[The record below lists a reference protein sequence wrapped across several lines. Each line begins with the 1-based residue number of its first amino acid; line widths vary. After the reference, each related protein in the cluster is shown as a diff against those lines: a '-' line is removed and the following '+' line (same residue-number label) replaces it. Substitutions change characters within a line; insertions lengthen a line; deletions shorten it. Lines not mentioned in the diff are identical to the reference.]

1 MGAET
6 EPKTPRGKTPTTK
19 PWNINLAR
27 IPIDETLVFDFE
39 DAEKSRMCGLKLR
52 TSHLDKWIQAHK
64 DNFDKNFEN
73 NKGTTVTWKTTPGTT
88 SLSVNSSTSRK
99 TGKGILSVH
108 FYHKKSG
115 LMVQG
120 QKTKWWADILYPE
133 MKNNLDIDKRTRSSA
148 KDGAQ
153 RIRDAVNSF
162 QAICD
167 EQSTPATPRQTNVIE
182 TPIMSKPTFP
192 RTLDGFGSSN
202 DRSFTEQLQ
211 QDLENGAQSPD
222 DAITGDLHDPPGS
235 PPTAEKTAATDKER
249 GPQKVTGTS
258 NSPVTECLERVA
270 AVEKSIKVSD
280 GAFSDLQRQYV
291 DTIGKLNTFRDEL
304 IMKEKER
311 ERTHAQTLNTI
322 ATQIEAAQKSLETH
336 IRKTTTKL
344 QSDLDKSIK
353 DMALQRENHK
363 KEKDEATREIS
374 IERNLWKER
383 FHVDRSKE
391 LEQKIASCHCC
402 TTKGHDNKIIHDNDG
417 STSQNNIAAQNNVGS
432 TSQNIVPDA
441 TNPKNNKPAIVPDGQ
456 TSGANVNTSSSV
468 NSHTLST
475 GNSNVGSKNVGV
487 RIFADSLFRDVD
499 PERVFKGNP
508 TKIHRS
514 STIKA
519 AIDNISNM
527 NDATTETVILHVGS
541 NDLDN
546 SKGHP
551 NSVHDTLRNTDKLI
565 ETTKKAF
572 PKARVAVS
580 QVLQRG
586 PNHKSPLNENIKTY
600 NQEVLKL
607 SKTSGFTYI
616 KHRKLTQDRRL
627 YLPDQLHLD
636 PRSGTKLLVADVKR
650 TLTSQTTP
658 SAGPSQ
664 LPTARPEH
672 EHRPFGQHAQPRYQP
687 TNSRRDNAIPT
698 RSWNRG
704 QPFKNS
710 ANAVPLGTRNPLS
723 QPAIGNQTAV
733 SRATTSTIKLRSPIA
748 STKQSALPWRQIRS
762 RLSKAWDILTA

>member
-1 MGAET
+1 
-6 EPKTPRGKTPTTK
+6 
-19 PWNINLAR
+19 
-27 IPIDETLVFDFE
+27 
-39 DAEKSRMCGLKLR
+39 MCGLKLR

-73 NKGTTVTWKTTPGTT
+73 NKGTTVTWKTTPGT

-108 FYHKKSG
+108 FYHKKNG

-153 RIRDAVNSF
+153 RIRDANNSF

-182 TPIMSKPTFP
+182 TPIMSKPAFP

-222 DAITGDLHDPPGS
+222 DAITGDLHDPRGVPLQ
-235 PPTAEKTAATDKER
+235 PRKQQLQTRKEALKR
-249 GPQKVTGTS
+249 SQVQQ
-258 NSPVTECLERVA
+258 VA

-291 DTIGKLNTFRDEL
+291 DTIGNLNTFRDEL

-363 KEKDEATREIS
+363 KEKDEETREIS
-374 IERNLWKER
+374 IERKLWKER
-383 FHVDRSKE
+383 LHGMSLKVDALSASNADLQGVIKVQDAEIQVLVDRSKE

-417 STSQNNIAAQNNVGS
+417 STLQNNIAAQNNVGS

-499 PERVFKGNP
+499 PKRVFKGNP

-519 AIDNISNM
+519 AIDNIRNM

-580 QVLQRG
+580 QVLQKG

-616 KHRKLTQDRRL
+616 NHRKLTQDRRL

-636 PRSGTKLLVADVKR
+636 PRSGTKLPVADVKR

-687 TNSRRDNAIPT
+687 TNSSVTRRIEYLECSIQKVVA
-698 RSWNRG
+698 
-704 QPFKNS
+704 
-710 ANAVPLGTRNPLS
+710 
-723 QPAIGNQTAV
+723 
-733 SRATTSTIKLRSPIA
+733 
-748 STKQSALPWRQIRS
+748 RS
-762 RLSKAWDILTA
+762 RYVR